1 MFQLKKVVKGRKRL
15 EIITRIL
22 FSLFQL
28 NLRYKENRKDYGIEI
43 FEHFYLPWRTNEEFN
58 EYFKKIEGF
67 TLNPKSRIYTLYN
80 FSKHYLNNETTYVE
94 VGCWKGGASG
104 MIALANSE
112 KDVDYYLCDTFSG
125 VKNSSDKDSFF
136 KDNEYNDATIE
147 DVKKIEE
154 ITSQKF
160 NIVEGIFPNSISEVN
175 IRRPISLAHIDVDTY
190 ISAKE
195 SFEFISSNSVSGSL
209 IILDDYGGWFTDGV
223 TTFGNEIL
231 KNIKYFAVPNHL
243 GQLLIFKK

>member
-1 MFQLKKVVKGRKRL
+1 MFQLKKVVKGRRRL
-15 EIITRIL
+15 EIITKIL

-28 NLRYKENRKDYGIEI
+28 NLGYKEKRKDYGIEI
-43 FEHFYLPWRTNEEFN
+43 FEYFYLPWRNDEEFN
-58 EYFKKIEGF
+58 EYFKKIERF

-80 FSKHYLNNETTYVE
+80 FSKQYLKNGTAYVE

-104 MIALANSE
+104 MIALANSNKE
-112 KDVDYYLCDTFSG
+112 VDYYLCDTFSG
-125 VKNSSDKDSFF
+125 VKNSSDKDTFF
-136 KDNEYNDATIE
+136 KNNEYDDASIT
-147 DVKKIEE
+147 DVQKIEK

-160 NIVEGIFPNSISEVN
+160 NILKGIFPNSITDIDLN
-175 IRRPISLAHIDVDTY
+175 RPISFAHIDVDTY

-195 SFEFISSNSVSGSL
+195 SFEFISSHAASGAL

-231 KNIKYFAVPNHL
+231 KNKQYFSVPNHL